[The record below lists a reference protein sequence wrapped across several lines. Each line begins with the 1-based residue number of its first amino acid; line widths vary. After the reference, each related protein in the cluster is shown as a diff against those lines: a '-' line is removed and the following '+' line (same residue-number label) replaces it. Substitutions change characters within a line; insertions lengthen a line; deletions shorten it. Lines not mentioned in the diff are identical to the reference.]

1 MNETGFRCL
10 LMAALL
16 LVMPFHSVA
25 ADHPDEALPFVP
37 KHEGVDFPVGWVT
50 GHQSEGDAHTQMQVV
65 YPAMADGEGENMAG
79 NGPFTWVQF
88 IGDDGEDMEQYML
101 LASSLAKRGHI
112 VVVHAGVSE
121 ATDFDAILSSIQIG
135 YELMVALNESNEGL
149 SGSFGQVDLNHWGLG
164 GHGHGAAAAYAVMP
178 FWNERDATPNAEPP
192 RAVFGLGTDFSSWD
206 EGDHWLDLAPEGWT
220 VDVAQPS
227 TGLFI
232 TGTLDGVAEFNDV
245 TSVLNGT
252 DDLGWH
258 AMQLLGA
265 NHYQFQASASFF
277 ESLADEDASITQEQ
291 QIEHTADHLV
301 PYLDLTLRGDHA
313 SFRAATNRPND
324 VNTLSDPN
332 AYIEENLA
340 GSALLL
346 TGNNTF
352 APANRTS
359 FNTSETVNWRVPWT
373 LRDGTTHD
381 QLPSNWSVEIV
392 CAVVGM
398 TPFSGTLLSNG
409 EAECLFVMADVAPGP
424 HQFHLEIR
432 VEGAPTTLHHAFNR
446 TDAPL
451 SVTAPVPFIDVEQRG
466 SLEIDASLFAF
477 DPDGQEVLFI
487 EAELTGGAIGNFS
500 ASISQD
506 GYTMVVSHTAPG
518 EYVDGAD
525 LRLQLRAD
533 GDGVVD
539 EAEVEAM
546 IRIVPVDDPVVVTQT
561 VPMQNMVED
570 GGSTSVVLS
579 DYVNDPEGEMLMA
592 SISGGT
598 EGPYGPVYFAISEGV
613 LTITPRLNMN
623 GASVLHLLVGD
634 GVNIPVEID
643 VPVYVEPV
651 NDAMTINASYW
662 DIEID
667 EDDSKALNLSEM
679 AWDIDGD
686 VLFWTI
692 GDSSMNVDVVR
703 AASQI
708 IVSGAMDFYGREDT
722 IYLNVSD
729 GENTH
734 VARLNITVMAVPDA
748 PAVTIKELN
757 AVDERSGGLMWWVY
771 DPDGTIPSEANVSV
785 AGTMLENLSH
795 SCSLDVST
803 ATNRC
808 LTFIEY
814 PANANGTVELRVAV
828 IDADLGMESVAY
840 LSVNLSGGID
850 NTSPV
855 VQTDDSSGALPLVTI
870 GVIGAI
876 LLLAVAIIVLLSR
889 RQGSGQV
896 TGFATEEAPAAVEA
910 TEAEAGGLLARARA
924 KQ

>member
-1 MNETGFRCL
+1 MNATSFRCL
-10 LMAALL
+10 LVVALL
-16 LVMPFHSVA
+16 FVVPFHSVA
-25 ADHPDEALPFVP
+25 ADHPGEALPFVP
-37 KHEGVDFPVGWVT
+37 KHEGVDFPVGWIT
-50 GHQSEGDAHTQMQVV
+50 GYQGEGAAQTQMQVI

-88 IGDDGEDMEQYML
+88 IGDDGENMEQYML
-101 LASSLAKRGHI
+101 LGSSLAKRGHI
-112 VVVHAGVSE
+112 VVVHEGVSE
-121 ATDFDAILSSIQIG
+121 ATDFDSILSSIQIG
-135 YELMVALNESNEGL
+135 YELMVTLNESTDAL
-149 SGSFGQVDLNHWGLG
+149 TGSFGQIDLDHWGLG

-178 FWNERDATPNAEPP
+178 FWNERDATPNAQPP

-206 EGDHWLDLAPEGWT
+206 EGNHWMDIAPEGWT

-245 TSVLNGT
+245 TAVLNGT
-252 DDLGWH
+252 TDLGWH

-265 NHYQFQASASFF
+265 NHYQFQASTSFF
-277 ESLADEDASITQEQ
+277 ESLADEDASISQEL
-291 QIEHTADHLV
+291 QIERTANHLV
-301 PYLDLTLRGDHA
+301 PYLDLTLRGDHG
-313 SFRAATNRPND
+313 SFRAATNRPTD
-324 VNTLSDPN
+324 ANTLSDPN
-332 AYIEENLA
+332 AYLAENLA
-340 GSALLL
+340 GSALVL

-381 QLPSNWSVEIV
+381 ELPSDWSVEIV
-392 CAVVGM
+392 CAIVGM
-398 TPFSGTLLSNG
+398 TPFTGALLSNG
-409 EAECLFVMADVAPGP
+409 EAECLFPMADVAPGP

-432 VEGAPTTLHHAFNR
+432 VEGAPIILHQPFNR
-446 TDAPL
+446 SDAPL
-451 SVTAPVPFIDVEQRG
+451 SLTAPVPFIDVEQRG
-466 SLEIDASLFAF
+466 SIEIDASLFAF
-477 DPDGQEVLFI
+477 DPDGQDVLFV
-487 EAELTGGAIGNFS
+487 EAELTGGAVGNFS
-500 ASISQD
+500 TSISSD
-506 GYTMVVSHTAPG
+506 GYTMIVFHTAPG

-525 LRLQLRAD
+525 VRLHLRAD

-546 IRIVPVDDPVVVTQT
+546 IRIVPVDDAVVVTQT

-570 GGSTSVVLS
+570 GASTSVVLS
-579 DYVNDPEGEMLMA
+579 DYANDPEGEVLIA
-592 SISGGT
+592 SISGET
-598 EGPYGPVYFAISEGV
+598 QGPYGPIDFIISEGV

-634 GVNIPVEID
+634 GVNLPVELD

-662 DIEID
+662 NIELN

-708 IVSGAMDFYGREDT
+708 IISGNMDYYGFEDA

-734 VARLNITVMAVPDA
+734 VARLNITVIAMPDA
-748 PAVTIKELN
+748 PAVSIKELN

-771 DPDGTIPSEANVSV
+771 DPDGVIPSEANISV

-795 SCSLDVST
+795 SCSLDQST

-814 PANANGTVELRVAV
+814 PVNANGTVELRVAV

-840 LSVNLSGGID
+840 LTVNLSGGTD
-850 NTSPV
+850 NSAPV
-855 VQTDDSSGALPLVTI
+855 VQTEDPAGALPLVTI
-870 GVIGAI
+870 GAIGAI
-876 LLLAVAIIVLLSR
+876 LLLAVVIIVLLSR

-896 TGFATEEAPAAVEA
+896 TEFATEEAPASVEA
-910 TEAEAGGLLARARA
+910 SEAEAGGLLARARA

>member
-1 MNETGFRCL
+1 MFVTQFRCFFVAIL
-10 LMAALL
+10 FL
-16 LVMPFHSVA
+16 LVPLHGVT
-25 ADHPDEALPFVP
+25 ADHPDEALPFIP

-50 GHQSEGDAHTQMQVV
+50 GVQGEGAAQTQMQVI

-88 IGDDGEDMEQYML
+88 IGDDGEDIEQYML

-121 ATDFDAILSSIQIG
+121 ATDFDEILSSIQIG
-135 YELMVALNESNEGL
+135 YELMVALNESTEAL
-149 SGSFGQVDLNHWGLG
+149 PGSFSQIDLDHWGLG

-178 FWNERDATPNAEPP
+178 FWNERDATPNAQPP

-206 EGDHWLDLAPEGWT
+206 EGDHWVDLAPEGWT
-220 VDVAQPS
+220 VDIAKPS

-245 TSVLNGT
+245 TSVLSGA

-265 NHYQFQASASFF
+265 NHYQFQASTSFF
-277 ESLADEDASITQEQ
+277 ESLGDEDASITQEL
-291 QIEHTADHLV
+291 QIERTADHLV

-313 SFRAATNRPND
+313 SFRAALNRPSD

-332 AYIEENLA
+332 AYVEENLA
-340 GSALLL
+340 GSDLIL

-398 TPFSGTLLSNG
+398 TPFAGTLLTNG
-409 EAECLFVMADVAPGP
+409 EAECLFPMADVAPGP

-432 VEGAPTTLHHAFNR
+432 VEGAPTTLRHDFNR

-451 SVTAPVPFIDVEQRG
+451 SLTAPVPFIDVEQRG
-466 SLEIDASLFAF
+466 SIVLDASLFAF
-477 DPDGQEVLFI
+477 DPDGQDVLFI
-487 EAELTGGAIGNFS
+487 EAELTGGAIENFS
-500 ASISQD
+500 TSISQD
-506 GYTMVVSHTAPG
+506 GYTMTVYHTAPG

-525 LRLQLRAD
+525 LRMQLRAD

-579 DYVNDPEGEMLMA
+579 EYVNDPEGEVLMA
-592 SISGGT
+592 SISGQT
-598 EGPYGPVYFAISEGV
+598 QGPYGPVDFAINEGV

-634 GVNIPVEID
+634 GVNLPVELD

-651 NDAMTINASYW
+651 NDAMTINVSYW
-662 DIEID
+662 DIELD

-679 AWDIDGD
+679 AWDLDGD

-692 GDSSMNVDVVR
+692 GDSSMDVDVVR

-708 IVSGAMDFYGREDT
+708 IVSGAMDFYGTDNT

-734 VARLNITVMAVPDA
+734 VATLNITVVGIPDA

-771 DPDGTIPSEANVSV
+771 DPDGAIPSEANVSV
-785 AGTMLENLSH
+785 AGMMLENLTH
-795 SCSLDVST
+795 SCSLDEST

-828 IDADLGMESVAY
+828 IDSDLGVESVAY
-840 LSVNLSGGID
+840 LTVNLSQSPD
-850 NTSPV
+850 TTSPV
-855 VQTDDSSGALPLVTI
+855 VQTDESSDALPLITI
-870 GVIGAI
+870 GVIGSI
-876 LLLAVAIIVLLSR
+876 LLLVVVIVLLLSR

-896 TGFATEEAPAAVEA
+896 TGFATEETPATVES

>member
-1 MNETGFRCL
+1 MFVTQFRCL
-10 LMAALL
+10 FVAILFLMVPLHG
-16 LVMPFHSVA
+16 VT
-25 ADHPDEALPFVP
+25 ADHPDEALPFIP

-50 GHQSEGDAHTQMQVV
+50 GVQVEGAAQTQMQVI
-65 YPAMADGEGENMAG
+65 YPAMADGEDENMAG

-88 IGDDGEDMEQYML
+88 IGDDGEDIEQYML

-121 ATDFDAILSSIQIG
+121 ATDFDDILSSIQVG
-135 YELMVALNESNEGL
+135 YELMDALNESTEVIP
-149 SGSFGQVDLNHWGLG
+149 GSFGQIDLNHWGLG

-178 FWNERDATPNAEPP
+178 FWNERDATPNAQPP

-206 EGDHWLDLAPEGWT
+206 EGDHWVDLAPEGWT
-220 VDVAQPS
+220 VDIAQPS

-245 TSVLNGT
+245 TSVLGGA
-252 DDLGWH
+252 DELGWH

-265 NHYQFQASASFF
+265 NHYQFQASTSFF
-277 ESLADEDASITQEQ
+277 ESLGDEDASITQEL
-291 QIEHTADHLV
+291 QIERTADHLV

-313 SFRAATNRPND
+313 SFRAALNRPSD

-340 GSALLL
+340 GSDLIL

-352 APANRTS
+352 APTNRTS

-398 TPFSGTLLSNG
+398 TPFSGTLLTNG
-409 EAECLFVMADVAPGP
+409 EAECLFPMADVAPGP

-432 VEGAPTTLHHAFNR
+432 VEGAPTTLHHDFNR

-451 SVTAPVPFIDVEQRG
+451 SLTAPVPFIDVEQRG
-466 SLEIDASLFAF
+466 SIEIDASLFAF
-477 DPDGQEVLFI
+477 DPDGQDVLFI
-487 EAELTGGAIGNFS
+487 EAELTGGAIENFS
-500 ASISQD
+500 TSISQD
-506 GYTMVVSHTAPG
+506 GHTMIVYHTAPG
-518 EYVDGAD
+518 EYVDGAT
-525 LRLQLRAD
+525 LRMQLRAD

-570 GGSTSVVLS
+570 GSSTSVVLS
-579 DYVNDPEGEMLMA
+579 EYVNDPEGEVLMA
-592 SISGGT
+592 SISGQT
-598 EGPYGPVYFAISEGV
+598 QGPYGPVDFAINEGV

-634 GVNIPVEID
+634 GVNLPVELD

-651 NDAMTINASYW
+651 NDAMTINTSYW
-662 DIEID
+662 DIELD

-679 AWDIDGD
+679 AWDLDGD

-692 GDSSMNVDVVR
+692 GDSSTNVDVVR

-708 IVSGAMDFYGREDT
+708 IVSGAMDFYGTDT
-722 IYLNVSD
+722 TVYLNVSD

-734 VARLNITVMAVPDA
+734 VATLNITVVAIPDA

-771 DPDGTIPSEANVSV
+771 DPDGAIPSEANVSV
-785 AGTMLENLSH
+785 AGMMLENLTH
-795 SCSLDVST
+795 SCSLDQAS

-814 PANANGTVELRVAV
+814 PPNANGTVELRVAV
-828 IDADLGMESVAY
+828 IDSDLGVESVAY
-840 LSVNLSGGID
+840 LTVNLSQSPD

-855 VQTDDSSGALPLVTI
+855 VQTDESSDALSLITV
-870 GVIGAI
+870 GVIGSI
-876 LLLAVAIIVLLSR
+876 LLLVVVIILLLSR

-896 TGFATEEAPAAVEA
+896 TGFATEEAPAPVES

>member
-1 MNETGFRCL
+1 MFVTQFRCL
-10 LMAALL
+10 FVAILFLMVPLQG
-16 LVMPFHSVA
+16 VT
-25 ADHPDEALPFVP
+25 ADHPDEALPFIP
-37 KHEGVDFPVGWVT
+37 KHDGVDFPVGWVAVEQ
-50 GHQSEGDAHTQMQVV
+50 GEGPSQTQMQVI

-88 IGDDGEDMEQYML
+88 IGDDGEGIDQYML
-101 LASSLAKRGHI
+101 LASALAKRGHI

-121 ATDFDAILSSIQIG
+121 ATDFDDILSSVQIG
-135 YELMVALNESNEGL
+135 YELMVALNESTESL
-149 SGSFGQVDLNHWGLG
+149 PGSFGQIDLDHWGLG

-178 FWNERDATPNAEPP
+178 FWNERDATPNAQPP
-192 RAVFGLGTDFSSWD
+192 RAVFGLGADFSSWD
-206 EGDHWLDLAPEGWT
+206 EGDHWVELAPEGWT
-220 VDVAQPS
+220 VDLAQPS

-252 DDLGWH
+252 DHLGWH

-291 QIEHTADHLV
+291 QIERTANHIV
-301 PYLDLTLRGDHA
+301 PYLDVTLRGDHA
-313 SFRAATNRPND
+313 SFRTAMNRPSD
-324 VNTLSDPN
+324 VNTVSDPN

-340 GSALLL
+340 GSEFIL

-373 LRDGTTHD
+373 LRDGTAHD
-381 QLPSNWSVEIV
+381 QLPSGWSVEIV

-398 TPFSGTLLSNG
+398 TPFAGTLLSNG
-409 EAECLFVMADVAPGP
+409 EAECLFPMADVAPGP

-432 VEGAPTTLHHAFNR
+432 VEGAPTTLHHDFNR

-451 SVTAPVPFIDVEQRG
+451 SITSPVPFIDVEQRG
-466 SLEIDASLFAF
+466 SIQIDASVFAF
-477 DPDGQEVLFI
+477 DPDGQDVLFI

-500 ASISQD
+500 TSISED
-506 GYTMVVSHTAPG
+506 RSTMIVFHTAPG

-525 LRLQLRAD
+525 LRLHLRAD

-539 EAEVEAM
+539 EAEIEAM
-546 IRIVPVDDPVVVTQT
+546 IRIVPVDDPVVVTST

-579 DYVNDPEGEMLMA
+579 DYVNDPEGEVLMA
-592 SISGGT
+592 SISGQT
-598 EGPYGPVYFAISEGV
+598 QGPYGPIDFAISEGV

-634 GVNIPVEID
+634 GVNLPVELD
-643 VPVYVEPV
+643 VPVYVEPM

-662 DIEID
+662 DIELN

-679 AWDIDGD
+679 AWDLDGD

-692 GDSSMNVDVVR
+692 GDSSMNVNVVR

-708 IVSGAMDFYGREDT
+708 LVSGAMDFYGFENT

-734 VARLNITVMAVPDA
+734 VAKLNITVIAVPDA

-771 DPDGTIPSEANVSV
+771 DPDGAIPSDANVSV

-795 SCSLDVST
+795 SCSFDEST

-814 PANANGTVELRVAV
+814 PADANGTVELRVAV
-828 IDADLGMESVAY
+828 IDSDLGMESVDY
-840 LSVNLSGGID
+840 LTVNLSGGSD
-850 NTSPV
+850 NISPV
-855 VQTDDSSGALPLVTI
+855 VQTDDSSDALPLVTI

-876 LLLAVAIIVLLSR
+876 VLLAVAIIVLLSR

-896 TGFATEEAPAAVEA
+896 TGFTTEEAPAAVES